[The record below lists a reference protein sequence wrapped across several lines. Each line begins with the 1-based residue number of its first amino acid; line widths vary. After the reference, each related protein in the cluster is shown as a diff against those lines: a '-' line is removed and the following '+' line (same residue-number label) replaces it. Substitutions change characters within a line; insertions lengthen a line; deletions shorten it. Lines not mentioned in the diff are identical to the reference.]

1 MDLWKMQLRAASFR
15 GVSFGVTADES
26 EGGRRTVTHEFPQR
40 EAPYVEDLGGAPR
53 RFTVQAFVLGSDY
66 MSRRDALEAALQQPG
81 PGTLVHPWYGEVQV
95 SQTAPYKV
103 RHSAQDGG
111 MAVFQLFFCRD
122 TEPNSP
128 AASVNQ
134 GLRARLE
141 AGTAGLLACDSVLR
155 LAGQAEWAVSQTY
168 SLIVDAVS
176 TVQAI
181 MHGDVSAVADLL
193 GAATGYDLMPLASVG
208 QHLWSVLQNIGGQS
222 GLSDA
227 AVSGRWASVAR
238 TDFLQTVPDSV
249 GSQRAVIQSNGQ
261 AVESLVRRLAL
272 VESARAAT
280 TAQPASRSEAQ
291 QLRYDFLDAMDEV
304 SALEPVIPDMTQASS
319 VSRTEIRLAAS
330 LASLR
335 SGTLAT
341 LAEAARR
348 APEVVT
354 ITPACVLPS
363 LALCYRQSGG
373 VDLEADLV
381 ARNRLIHPGFVP
393 VEPLEVLRG

>member
-1 MDLWKMQLRAASFR
+1 
-15 GVSFGVTADES
+15 
-26 EGGRRTVTHEFPQR
+26 
-40 EAPYVEDLGGAPR
+40 
-53 RFTVQAFVLGSDY
+53 
-66 MSRRDALEAALQQPG
+66 
-81 PGTLVHPWYGEVQV
+81 
-95 SQTAPYKV
+95 
-103 RHSAQDGG
+103 

-141 AGTAGLLACDSVLR
+141 AGTAGLLACDSFDSVLR
-155 LAGQAEWAVSQTY
+155 LTGQTEWVVSQTY

-176 TVQAI
+176 TVQAV
-181 MHGDVSAVADLL
+181 MHGDVSTVVDLL

-208 QHLWSVLQNIGGQS
+208 QHLWSVLQTIGGQS

-238 TDFLQTVPDSV
+238 TDFLQTVPDNV
-249 GSQRAVIQSNGQ
+249 GSLRAVILSNGH
-261 AVESLVRRLAL
+261 AVENLVRRLAL

-304 SALEPVIPDMTQASS
+304 LALEPVIPGMTQASG
-319 VSRTEIRLAAS
+319 VNRMEIELIAS

-393 VEPLEVLRG
+393 VEPLEVLRHA

>member
-1 MDLWKMQLRAASFR
+1 
-15 GVSFGVTADES
+15 
-26 EGGRRTVTHEFPQR
+26 
-40 EAPYVEDLGGAPR
+40 
-53 RFTVQAFVLGSDY
+53 
-66 MSRRDALEAALQQPG
+66 
-81 PGTLVHPWYGEVQV
+81 
-95 SQTAPYKV
+95 
-103 RHSAQDGG
+103 

-134 GLRARLE
+134 GLRAHLE
-141 AGTAGLLACDSVLR
+141 AGTAGLLACDSFDSVLR

-181 MHGDVSAVADLL
+181 MHGDVSTVADLL

-208 QHLWSVLQNIGGQS
+208 QHLWSVLQDIGGQS

-238 TDFLQTVPDSV
+238 TDFLQTVPDNV

-319 VSRTEIRLAAS
+319 VSRTEIQLAAS

>member
-1 MDLWKMQLRAASFR
+1 
-15 GVSFGVTADES
+15 
-26 EGGRRTVTHEFPQR
+26 
-40 EAPYVEDLGGAPR
+40 
-53 RFTVQAFVLGSDY
+53 
-66 MSRRDALEAALQQPG
+66 
-81 PGTLVHPWYGEVQV
+81 
-95 SQTAPYKV
+95 
-103 RHSAQDGG
+103 
-111 MAVFQLFFCRD
+111 
-122 TEPNSP
+122 
-128 AASVNQ
+128 
-134 GLRARLE
+134 
-141 AGTAGLLACDSVLR
+141 
-155 LAGQAEWAVSQTY
+155 
-168 SLIVDAVS
+168 
-176 TVQAI
+176 

-238 TDFLQTVPDSV
+238 TDFLQTVPDNV

-319 VSRTEIRLAAS
+319 VSRTEIQLAAS